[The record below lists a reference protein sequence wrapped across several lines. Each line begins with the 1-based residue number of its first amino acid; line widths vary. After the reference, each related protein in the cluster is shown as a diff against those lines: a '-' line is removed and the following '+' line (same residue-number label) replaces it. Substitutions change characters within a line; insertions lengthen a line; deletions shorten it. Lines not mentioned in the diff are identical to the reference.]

1 MNDKIFII
9 SIELNSK
16 AAVAQFEKVMNG
28 CSSTY
33 VKIMENT
40 YAVRVSS
47 SYTSE
52 AIRDIVLNK
61 MGGDC
66 ILFVMRS
73 SIDAAWRI
81 ADTSDGWLKT
91 YI

>member
-1 MNDKIFII
+1 MNDKVFII
-9 SIELNSK
+9 CIELNNK
-16 AAVAQFEKVMNG
+16 NAVAQFENVIRG
-28 CSSTY
+28 YSSTY

-52 AIRDIVLNK
+52 AIRDIVLDK

-73 SIDAAWRI
+73 SIDAAWMI
-81 ADTSDGWLKT
+81 VDSADGRLKT
-91 YI
+91 CI